1 MATALKGQP
10 QMQQYML
17 TSSAV
22 PIAAGSF
29 SRIAPTGDGGRHGRQ
44 AGGFQR
50 AFLGTGRPLRG
61 LSRVSA

>member
-29 SRIAPTGDGGRHGRQ
+29 SRIAPTGDGGRHAGR
-44 AGGFQR
+44 R
-50 AFLGTGRPLRG
+50 KNGTAKPILESGYPL
-61 LSRVSA
+61 

>member
-29 SRIAPTGDGGRHGRQ
+29 SRIAPTGDGGRQ
-44 AGGFQR
+44 ARGFQR